1 MQRNPKQFHVEVIFE
16 LIKNK
21 LTDDIYIIKAG
32 EGIKNKNKL
41 IVETYND
48 SLKIPDKSINK

>member
-1 MQRNPKQFHVEVIFE
+1 MEVIVE
-16 LIKNK
+16 LIRNK
-21 LTDDIYIIKAG
+21 LTDDIYIKKVD

-48 SLKIPDKSINK
+48 SLKIPDPNELDINH